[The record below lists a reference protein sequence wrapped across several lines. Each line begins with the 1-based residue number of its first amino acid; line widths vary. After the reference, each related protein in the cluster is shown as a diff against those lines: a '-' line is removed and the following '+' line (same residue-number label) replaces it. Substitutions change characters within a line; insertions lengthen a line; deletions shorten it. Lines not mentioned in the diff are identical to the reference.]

1 MINAIERS
9 SWSRHGDIL
18 EVGDVSK
25 EEALQYLQLRKIDAK
40 KAAQIYELVGGRM
53 IHLKTLADANTK
65 FESMCSISME
75 NRLGFSPFFTDLRI
89 DMLRDSKTQLEIAN
103 VLPKQRY
110 HKEGAT
116 IIRELLEK
124 GSMSSKRYFDL
135 LDPEVGD
142 TLLETNVF
150 AQHFASRTIT
160 FQSTLMARVC
170 EQKFADWKEESKDTK
185 K

>member
-1 MINAIERS
+1 M
-9 SWSRHGDIL
+9 
-18 EVGDVSK
+18 SK

-40 KAAQIYELVGGRM
+40 QAAQIYELVGGRM
-53 IHLKTLADANTK
+53 IHLKTFADEMMANTK

-75 NRLGFSPFFTDLRI
+75 NRFGFSPFFTDVRI
-89 DMLRDSKTQLEIAN
+89 AMSRDAEQQLAIAQ
-103 VLPKQRY
+103 VLPNYRY

-150 AQHFASRTIT
+150 AQHFASQTIT
-160 FQSTLMARVC
+160 FQSTLIARIC
-170 EQKFADWKEESKDTK
+170 EQNLASWKDTK

>member
-1 MINAIERS
+1 M
-9 SWSRHGDIL
+9 
-18 EVGDVSK
+18 SK
-25 EEALQYLQLRKIDAK
+25 EEALQYLQLRKIDGKQAQ
-40 KAAQIYELVGGRM
+40 QIYELVGGRM
-53 IHLKTLADANTK
+53 VHLKTFADEIMANAE

-75 NRLGFSPFFTDLRI
+75 NRFGFSPLFTEVRSA
-89 DMLRDSKTQLEIAN
+89 MLSDAKSQLAFAM
-103 VLPKQRY
+103 VLPHDSY

-116 IIRELLEK
+116 IIHELLEK
-124 GSMSSKRYFDL
+124 GSISSDRYFDL
-135 LDPEVGD
+135 LGPEVGD

-150 AQHFASRTIT
+150 AQHFNSQTIT